1 MRKILTAIM
10 ALSASACGTLGQD
23 AAIAE
28 AESIAQDAQD
38 QRDAEAAAASEP
50 GFNTSPDD

>member
-1 MRKILTAIM
+1 MRKIIIPMA

-28 AESIAQDAQD
+28 AESIAQDALD
-38 QRDAEAAAASEP
+38 KRDAEAAAASEP
-50 GFNTSPDD
+50 GFNTSSDD

>member
-1 MRKILTAIM
+1 MKKILILMA
-10 ALSASACGTLGQD
+10 ALSTSACGTLGQD

-28 AESIAQDAQD
+28 AESIAQDALD

-50 GFNTSPDD
+50 GFNTSPED